1 MVPPHWGQFVI
12 GLDADDDDDDDDD
25 DEDLIRI
32 RRCDTNVMGYLCFRL
47 RDCLSL
53 INGPMD
59 HLKDGTNH

>member
-12 GLDADDDDDDDDD
+12 GLDADDDDDD

-47 RDCLSL
+47 SL
-53 INGPMD
+53 LN
-59 HLKDGTNH
+59 